1 MQQLMESVSGPHRS
15 LIVASVEAAA
25 VLTLLAHPLARRH
38 KALAPC
44 LLLFAPMSKARP
56 VSAAQPADWPRLA
69 EACGS
74 LRRDLALR

>member
-1 MQQLMESVSGPHRS
+1 MQQPMEAVSGPHRS
-15 LIVASVEAAA
+15 LIVASIEAAA

-56 VSAAQPADWPRLA
+56 VWPVWPRPNRLIGRGWPKLA
-69 EACGS
+69 A
-74 LRRDLALR
+74 A